1 MLRIFAFTDF
11 HGNPEGFDRARERIA
26 KEKPDLVLVAGDIT
40 NYDAERAKQ
49 LLSDL
54 AEGGSPIYFVPG
66 NMDNVELKDWS
77 GGTNVHSLH
86 GRREYAANVV
96 LVGLG
101 GSPHGAFST
110 PFELSEQEASELLD
124 GAMNSHHGEKLILVS
139 HCPPRDTKIDCTSS
153 GEHIGSMAVRKFVER
168 NQPILVISGH
178 VHEAQGTD
186 TVGSTVVVNT
196 GPAKNGNFAIINI
209 DKKVDVIFAK
219 FM

>member
-11 HGNPEGFDRARERIA
+11 HGNQEAFQKAPERVA
-26 KEKPDLVLVAGDIT
+26 KEKPDLVLVAGDVT

-49 LLSDL
+49 LLSEL
-54 AEGGSPIYFVPG
+54 GEGRSPIYFVPG

-77 GGTNVHSLH
+77 GGTNVHGLH
-86 GRREYAANVV
+86 GRREYAANLV
-96 LVGLG
+96 LIGLG
-101 GSPHGAFST
+101 GSPRGAFST
-110 PFELSEQEASELLD
+110 PFELSEQEAGELLD
-124 GAMNSHHGEKLILVS
+124 GAMKSHHDENLILVS
-139 HCPPRDTKIDCTSS
+139 HCPPRDTTIDRTSS
-153 GEHIGSMAVRKFVER
+153 GEHIGSITVRKFVER
-168 NQPILVISGH
+168 NQPIAVISGH

-186 TVGSTVVVNT
+186 TIGSSVVVNT